1 MTLKYIKIIK
11 SILIVSLF
19 IGSYILYNNNQ
30 NLKEELS
37 ISLSNEKAFISENS
51 SLKNENRAFKFTI
64 EQLEY
69 YNDSILKKMNEVRK
83 ELNVKDKDLGAMQYI
98 LSEASK
104 TDTVEFR
111 DTIFSIPTLH
121 IDTILGDK
129 WYQINLELRYP
140 NKIITTPKFISE
152 KFVIINYKKETI
164 NPPKKC
170 WLLRLFQKK
179 HKVIRVEVVEKNPYI
194 ENKQHRFIEIIK

>member
-1 MTLKYIKIIK
+1 MSIKGYTT
-11 SILIVSLF
+11 IVVLF
-19 IGSYILYNNNQ
+19 ILVTSSITLYKRNQ
-30 NLKEELS
+30 NLIKKIELVT
-37 ISLSNEKAFISENS
+37 LNQKAFISENS

-121 IDTILGDK
+121 IDTMLGDK

>member
-1 MTLKYIKIIK
+1 MSIKRYTTIVVLLILVTSSITLYKR
-11 SILIVSLF
+11 
-19 IGSYILYNNNQ
+19 NQ
-30 NLKEELS
+30 NLIKEIELVT
-37 ISLSNEKAFISENS
+37 LNQKAFISENS
-51 SLKNENRAFKFTI
+51 SLRNENRAFKFTI

-121 IDTILGDK
+121 IDTMLGDK

>member
-37 ISLSNEKAFISENS
+37 IALSNEKAFISENS

-121 IDTILGDK
+121 IDTMLGDK

>member
-51 SLKNENRAFKFTI
+51 SLKNENRAFKFTV

-121 IDTILGDK
+121 IDTMLGDK

>member
-1 MTLKYIKIIK
+1 MSIKGYTVIVVLLILVTSSITLYKR
-11 SILIVSLF
+11 
-19 IGSYILYNNNQ
+19 NQ
-30 NLKEELS
+30 NLIKEIELVT
-37 ISLSNEKAFISENS
+37 LNQKAFISENS

-111 DTIFSIPTLH
+111 DTIFSIPTLNV
-121 IDTILGDK
+121 DTILGDK

-140 NKIITTPKFISE
+140 NKIIATPKFTSE

-194 ENKQHRFIEIIK
+194 ENKKHRFIEIIK

>member
-1 MTLKYIKIIK
+1 MLILVTSSITLYKR
-11 SILIVSLF
+11 
-19 IGSYILYNNNQ
+19 NQ
-30 NLKEELS
+30 NLIKKIELVT
-37 ISLSNEKAFISENS
+37 LNQKAFISENS

-111 DTIFSIPTLH
+111 DTIFSIPTLNV
-121 IDTILGDK
+121 DTLLGDK

-140 NKIITTPKFISE
+140 NKIIATPKFTSE

-194 ENKQHRFIEIIK
+194 ENKKHRFIEIIK

>member
-30 NLKEELS
+30 NLKEELA

-121 IDTILGDK
+121 IDTMLGDK

-164 NPPKKC
+164 NTPKKC

>member
-1 MTLKYIKIIK
+1 MSIKGYTT
-11 SILIVSLF
+11 IVVLF
-19 IGSYILYNNNQ
+19 ILVTSSISLYKRNQ
-30 NLKEELS
+30 NLIKEIELVT
-37 ISLSNEKAFISENS
+37 LNQKAFISENS

-121 IDTILGDK
+121 IDTMLGDK

>member
-1 MTLKYIKIIK
+1 MILVTSSITLYKR
-11 SILIVSLF
+11 
-19 IGSYILYNNNQ
+19 NQ
-30 NLKEELS
+30 NLIKEIELVT
-37 ISLSNEKAFISENS
+37 LNQKAFISENS

-111 DTIFSIPTLH
+111 DTIFSIPTLNV
-121 IDTILGDK
+121 DTLLGDK

-194 ENKQHRFIEIIK
+194 ENKKHRFIEIIK

>member
-1 MTLKYIKIIK
+1 MLILVTSSITLYKR
-11 SILIVSLF
+11 
-19 IGSYILYNNNQ
+19 NQ
-30 NLKEELS
+30 NLIKKIELVT
-37 ISLSNEKAFISENS
+37 LNQKAFISENS

-111 DTIFSIPTLH
+111 DTIFSIPTLNV
-121 IDTILGDK
+121 DTLLGDK
-129 WYQINLELRYP
+129 WYQISLELRYP

-194 ENKQHRFIEIIK
+194 ENKKHRFIEIIK

>member
-1 MTLKYIKIIK
+1 MSIKGYTT
-11 SILIVSLF
+11 IVVLF
-19 IGSYILYNNNQ
+19 ILVTSSITLYKRNQ
-30 NLKEELS
+30 NLIKKIELVT
-37 ISLSNEKAFISENS
+37 LNQKAFISENS
-51 SLKNENRAFKFTI
+51 SLKNENRAFKLTI

-83 ELNVKDKDLGAMQYI
+83 ELNVKDKDLGAVQYI

-121 IDTILGDK
+121 IDTMLGDK

>member
-1 MTLKYIKIIK
+1 MSIKGYTTIVVLLILVTS
-11 SILIVSLF
+11 SIA
-19 IGSYILYNNNQ
+19 LYKRNQ
-30 NLKEELS
+30 NLIKKIELVT
-37 ISLSNEKAFISENS
+37 LNQKAFISENS

-121 IDTILGDK
+121 IDTMLGDK

>member
-1 MTLKYIKIIK
+1 MSIKRYTAIVVLLILVTSSITLYKR
-11 SILIVSLF
+11 
-19 IGSYILYNNNQ
+19 NQ
-30 NLKEELS
+30 NLIKEIELVT
-37 ISLSNEKAFISENS
+37 LNQKAFISENS

-111 DTIFSIPTLH
+111 DTIFSIPTLNV
-121 IDTILGDK
+121 DTLLGDK

-194 ENKQHRFIEIIK
+194 ENKKHRFIEIIK

>member
-1 MTLKYIKIIK
+1 MSIKGYTIIVVLLILVTSSITLYKR
-11 SILIVSLF
+11 
-19 IGSYILYNNNQ
+19 NQ
-30 NLKEELS
+30 NLIKEIELVT
-37 ISLSNEKAFISENS
+37 LNQKAFISENS

-69 YNDSILKKMNEVRK
+69 YNDSILNKMNEVRK

-104 TDTVEFR
+104 ADTVEFR

-121 IDTILGDK
+121 ADTMLGDK
-129 WYQINLELRYP
+129 WYQISLELRYP
-140 NKIITTPKFISE
+140 NTIITTPKFISE
-152 KFVIINYKKETI
+152 KYIIINYKKETI

-194 ENKQHRFIEIIK
+194 ENRQHRFVEIIK

>member
-1 MTLKYIKIIK
+1 MSIKGYTTIVVLLILVTSSITLYKR
-11 SILIVSLF
+11 
-19 IGSYILYNNNQ
+19 NQ
-30 NLKEELS
+30 NLIKKIELVT
-37 ISLSNEKAFISENS
+37 LNQKAFISENS
-51 SLKNENRAFKFTI
+51 SLKNENRAFKFTV

-111 DTIFSIPTLH
+111 DTIFSIPTLNV
-121 IDTILGDK
+121 DTLLGDK

-140 NKIITTPKFISE
+140 NKIIATPKFTSE

-194 ENKQHRFIEIIK
+194 ENKKHRFIEIIK